1 MFRVR
6 DALAF
11 QTTGYQRK
19 PIYLTMAITNNLILQ
34 NAKGSIGKSIVIKK
48 YGEKTVIS
56 KYPDMSGVK
65 YNERQKQEQSRFAE
79 AVAYARSIIH
89 DPAKKAEYQKKLPK
103 GKRVY
108 NAALQE
114 FLKRNDCA

>member
-1 MFRVR
+1 
-6 DALAF
+6 
-11 QTTGYQRK
+11 
-19 PIYLTMAITNNLILQ
+19 MAITNNLILQ